1 MGQLQNQFQQM
12 MGGQSPYSGGGQQQN
27 RRVPWRPQQQ
37 GGQGGYS
44 GMPQPQGQQMSLPGW
59 TPPTTGGGPVNPSYS
74 GAPSSTWGGQ
84 PINPQRGNQPQARPN
99 NPWSE
104 FEPQKPQ
111 QPPMQRGID
120 GMSGRGVQPTTGQ
133 GMQFQPPVQ
142 TGGFKP
148 EKGQPQLSGPP
159 MMPPT
164 KQPPTTVPPGTGG
177 IKPQREPVGPPV
189 PSTTPQNPAQQRIDP
204 SRVQASASG
213 TMQGGSVSQPL
224 GQMQPP
230 YRRGYRNP
238 YKQQGGPQQQGLGG
252 EMGPDLGPNYSY

>member
-12 MGGQSPYSGGGQQQN
+12 MGGRSPYSGGGQRQN
-27 RRVPWRPQQQ
+27 RRVPWRPQTQQ
-37 GGQGGYS
+37 G
-44 GMPQPQGQQMSLPGW
+44 
-59 TPPTTGGGPVNPSYS
+59 SYS
-74 GAPSSTWGGQ
+74 GQ
-84 PINPQRGNQPQARPN
+84 PISPQRGDQPRVN
-99 NPWSE
+99 DPWSE

-120 GMSGRGVQPTTGQ
+120 QMPGRDYPTYPQELATLPVGVNPAAGQ
-133 GMQFQPPVQ
+133 QMAPRPNIAQGVLQ

-164 KQPPTTVPPGTGG
+164 MQPPTTVPPGTGG

-189 PSTTPQNPAQQRIDP
+189 PSTTPPNPAQQRIDP

-213 TMQGGSVSQPL
+213 TMQGGSVSQPV
-224 GQMQPP
+224 GQMQSTPYQGPFQGYREMPGGRNP
-230 YRRGYRNP
+230 YRRG
-238 YKQQGGPQQQGLGG
+238 QGGGPRRDGG
-252 EMGPDLGPNYSY
+252 PESMG